1 MTTATP
7 TLDELV
13 CSMHEQIA
21 VLTAACEIEA
31 TGQADMKDEIARQ
44 HLCRAAEL
52 VQGAAALGAIQNAAC
67 LGILGRCLLEQLI
80 TVLWAIRSLE
90 NAKTHQNAAK
100 TELAKALKINLKA
113 GKAKIK
119 NMHSGEDATTEFL
132 ETEQM
137 KNIPKRKSVEEL
149 AREADVSDLYT
160 VFYRFM
166 SLETHGHHGELK
178 DDLDANT
185 LSEMHLQSI
194 GAISRAIGQACVWWL
209 LHRSWPDNESI
220 RDVLGLS
227 RAKA

>member
-1 MTTATP
+1 MTTATSS
-7 TLDELV
+7 LDELV
-13 CSMHEQIA
+13 RSLHQQVA
-21 VLTAACEIEA
+21 LLTAASEIEA
-31 TGQADMKDEIARQ
+31 TGHGDLRDDLARQ

-52 VQGAAALGAIQNAAC
+52 VRGAAALGAIQNAAC

-80 TVLWAIRSLE
+80 TALWAIRSLE
-90 NAKTHQNAAK
+90 NARTHQNTAK
-100 TELAKALKINLKA
+100 TELTKALKINLTA

-119 NMHSGEDATTEFL
+119 NRHTGEDATTEFL

-149 AREADVSDLYT
+149 AKEADVSDLYT

-166 SLETHGHHGELK
+166 SLETHGHHGQLK
-178 DDLDANT
+178 DDSDANAQN
-185 LSEMHLQSI
+185 EMHLQGI

-220 RDVLGLS
+220 RDVLGLN
-227 RAKA
+227 RPNH